1 MKELSLHILDI
12 VQNSIVAN
20 ATAIDIRVFESTIE
34 NILTIKI
41 IDNGCGMSRE
51 FLENV
56 ISPFVT
62 TRKTRKIGLGISL
75 FKAAAER
82 CNGCFFIDS
91 VEGKGTS
98 IEARFERSH
107 IDRAPL
113 GNMADTFTTLL
124 LSNDNI
130 HYTYYHA
137 FDNKEFLIDT
147 RKLKEVLGEEVPLH
161 DFDVLEWIKGYILEG
176 MTELFNVR

>member
-12 VQNSIVAN
+12 VQNSIAAK
-20 ATAIDIRVFESTIE
+20 ATAIDISIVESTKE
-34 NILTIKI
+34 NMFTIKI

-62 TRKTRKIGLGISL
+62 TRKTRKVGLGISL

-82 CNGCFFIDS
+82 CNGCFIIAS
-91 VEGKGTS
+91 EEGKGTS
-98 IEARFERSH
+98 IEVRLDRNH

-124 LSNDNI
+124 LSNDRI
-130 HYTYYHA
+130 HYTYYHV
-137 FDNKEFLIDT
+137 FDNKEFSIDT
-147 RKLKEVLGEEVPLH
+147 RELKKVLGEDVPLH
-161 DFDVLEWIKGYILEG
+161 DFEVLEWVKGFIIEG
-176 MTELFNVR
+176 LAELFNYR